1 MGQALKAVLLHIAV
15 KPPLL
20 EIAAFACSHL
30 ASKKKVQR
38 VVGRSL
44 TQHMLRDVLCARA
57 NLERRKKKKKSCAV
71 FFAGCCWILRGA
83 RWQQNL
89 PSPGISPEALGSV
102 KDDLEG
108 SACKKLLLLPNVK
121 RFLGTGA
128 VKGAPAATPEQLQS
142 GNRSAWD
149 AEGQA
154 GRLGN
159 ITEVFTVCECVMQA
173 T

>member
-1 MGQALKAVLLHIAV
+1 MVRGASPKSSASAHRKV

-30 ASKKKVQR
+30 ASKKKKKEVQR

-57 NLERRKKKKKSCAV
+57 NLERRKKKKLCFFFF
-71 FFAGCCWILRGA
+71 FFAGCCWILCGA
-83 RWQQNL
+83 RWQQSL

-108 SACKKLLLLPNVK
+108 SACEKLLLLPSVK
-121 RFLGTGA
+121 CFLGTGA
-128 VKGAPAATPEQLQS
+128 AKGAPAATPGQLQS
-142 GNRSAWD
+142 GNRGGLGMLKGRQ
-149 AEGQA
+149 EG
-154 GRLGN
+154 
-159 ITEVFTVCECVMQA
+159 
-173 T
+173 